1 MSFAPVNEQMDIL
14 RQGAVDLVS
23 EEELAAKLES
33 ARATGK
39 GLVVKVGFDP
49 SAPDI
54 HLGHTVV
61 VRKMKQFQDLG
72 HAVVFVVGD
81 FTGMIGDPSGK
92 SKTRPQLTPE
102 QIQANARTYAEQ
114 AFKILDPAHSRTEFN
129 STWLNELG
137 AAGLIRLAAKYTVAR
152 MMERDD
158 FKKRY
163 ASQQPISLHEFLYPL
178 AQAYDSVALEA
189 DVEMGG
195 TDQLFNLLVGR
206 DIMREYG
213 LEPQVI
219 LTMPLLVGTDGHEK
233 MSKSL
238 GNYIGIEEP
247 PDQMYGKILSLS
259 DETMWAYYRLST
271 DLEEG
276 EVDTLQADVESGA
289 LHPKAAK
296 QRLARM
302 IVGAFWSDS
311 DAAGAEA
318 EFEQIFAGGGL
329 PTDMPELKLAS
340 DDPVWIV
347 RVMRDAG
354 FAASNGEA
362 RRLIKQGAVTL
373 EGERVSDDQ
382 AAVPADGTERVLKVG
397 KRRFARV
404 SIQPSWPASSEPR
417 AGRR

>member
-1 MSFAPVNEQMDIL
+1 MAFPSVNEQMDLL

-23 EEELAAKLES
+23 EEELAAKLE
-33 ARATGK
+33 RAGKTGDP
-39 GLVVKVGFDP
+39 LIVKVGFDP

-61 VRKMKQFQDLG
+61 MRKMKQFQDFG
-72 HAVVFVVGD
+72 HEVVFVVGD

-102 QIQANARTYAEQ
+102 QIQENARTYEEQ
-114 AFKILDPAHSRTEFN
+114 AFRILDPAHSRTAFN

-137 AAGLIRLAAKYTVAR
+137 SAGLIRLAAKYTVAR

-163 ASQQPISLHEFLYPL
+163 EGQQPIALHEFLYPL
-178 AQAYDSVALEA
+178 AQAYDSVALKA

-213 LEPQVI
+213 LEPQVV
-219 LTMPLLVGTDGHEK
+219 LTMPLLVGTDGVDK

-238 GNYIGIEEP
+238 DNYIGIDDEP
-247 PDQMYGKILSLS
+247 ADMYGKVMSLS
-259 DETMWAYYRLST
+259 DDTMWTYWQLCTERT
-271 DLEEG
+271 DDEVEVLRAQVGSG
-276 EVDTLQADVESGA
+276 E

-296 QRLARM
+296 QALART
-302 IVGAFWSDS
+302 IVADYN
-311 DAAGAEA
+311 DEAAAAAAEA
-318 EFEQIFAGGGL
+318 EFEKVFAGGQL
-329 PTDMPELKLAS
+329 PTDMPEVAVDS
-340 DDPVWIV
+340 DGDAWIV
-347 RVMRDAG
+347 VVMNECG

-362 RRLIKQGAVTL
+362 RRLIKQGAVSL
-373 EGERVSDDQ
+373 DGERIGNDQ
-382 AAVPADGTERVLKVG
+382 ATVPADGTARVLKVG

-404 SIQPSWPASSEPR
+404 IVGS
-417 AGRR
+417 

>member
-1 MSFAPVNEQMDIL
+1 VAFASVNEQMDLL
-14 RQGAVDLVS
+14 RQGSVDLVS
-23 EEELAAKLES
+23 EEELAAKLERS
-33 ARATGK
+33 RTTDT

-61 VRKMKQFQDLG
+61 MHKMKEFQDFG
-72 HAVVFVVGD
+72 HEVVFVVGD

-102 QIQANARTYAEQ
+102 QIQANARTYEEQ
-114 AFKILDPAHSRTEFN
+114 AFRILDRGSSRTEFN

-137 AAGLIRLAAKYTVAR
+137 AAGMIRLAAKYTVAR

-163 ASQQPISLHEFLYPL
+163 DGQQPIALHEFLYPL
-178 AQAYDSVALEA
+178 AQAYDSVALKA

-206 DIMREYG
+206 DIMREHG
-213 LEPQVI
+213 LEPQVV
-219 LTMPLLVGTDGHEK
+219 LTMPLLVGTDGVDK

-238 GNYIGIEEP
+238 DNYIGIDDESG
-247 PDQMYGKILSLS
+247 DMYGKVLSLS
-259 DETMWAYYRLST
+259 DETMWTYWQLCTELTGDEIEAMQAQVSG
-271 DLEEG
+271 G
-276 EVDTLQADVESGA
+276 E

-296 QRLARM
+296 QALARA
-302 IVGAFWSDS
+302 IVAKYND
-311 DAAGAEA
+311 DAAAQAAEA
-318 EFEQIFAGGGL
+318 EFEKVFAGGQL
-329 PTDMPELKLAS
+329 PTDMPEVRVESAE
-340 DDPVWIV
+340 PAWIV
-347 RVMRDAG
+347 AVIVACE

-362 RRLIKQGAVTL
+362 RRLIKQGAVSL
-373 EGERVSDDQ
+373 DGERVTDDQ
-382 AAVPADGTERVLKVG
+382 FKVPSDAAERVLKVG

-404 SIQPSWPASSEPR
+404 VVA
-417 AGRR
+417 